1 MFHANAWGIAHA
13 APAAG
18 AGLVFPGAMMQP
30 EALAK
35 LVVDEGV
42 TFTAGVPTIWQGVL
56 PPLARQPHRLREI
69 GCGGPAG
76 PKAPSGGYPEPGG
89 LPIPPARGMTETS
102 PVASSR
108 VPPLRLEDSDDA

>member
-30 EALAK
+30 EALAR
-35 LVVDEGV
+35 LIVDEAV

-56 PPLARQPHRLREI
+56 PHLAGQPHRLREI
-69 GCGGPAG
+69 GCGGSAVPQ
-76 PKAPSGGYPEPGG
+76 APSEGSRGQGGPPV
-89 LPIPPARGMTETS
+89 LPAWG
-102 PVASSR
+102 V
-108 VPPLRLEDSDDA
+108 D